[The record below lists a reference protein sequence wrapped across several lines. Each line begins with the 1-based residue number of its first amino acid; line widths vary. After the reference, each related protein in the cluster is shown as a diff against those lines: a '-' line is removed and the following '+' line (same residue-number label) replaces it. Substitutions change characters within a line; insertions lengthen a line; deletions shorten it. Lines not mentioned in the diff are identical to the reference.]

1 LSPIQKCYAALRML
15 AYGTPADELDD
26 NLKLAASTTL
36 ECLGKFAEGVIEV
49 FGEKYL
55 RSPNQDEIEHIL
67 QVNES
72 RGFLG
77 MLGSIDCMHWQWK
90 NCPVAWRGQ
99 FTRGDKGVPTMI
111 LEAVATKDLRIWH
124 AFFGIAGSNNDINVL
139 NKLKGN

>member
-1 LSPIQKCYAALRML
+1 ML